1 VTLTHPDAQRFLM
14 TIPEAVCLLIQAG
27 ALVNNRDIFVLDM
40 GAPVMIHKLA
50 EDLIELSGLSP
61 NRDIRIEITG
71 LKQGEKLSEV
81 LIDSGSELHPTRIE
95 KVNAISTR
103 AFDVTAFENDIRAL
117 ERSAWEGR
125 SEDVYRQLAKL
136 NIGYVSQL
144 PAPWPFS
151 AGRVVALRAPRGVL
165 ASEPS

>member
-1 VTLTHPDAQRFLM
+1 M
-14 TIPEAVCLLIQAG
+14 
-27 ALVNNRDIFVLDM
+27 
-40 GAPVMIHKLA
+40 
-50 EDLIELSGLSP
+50 
-61 NRDIRIEITG
+61 
-71 LKQGEKLSEV
+71 KQGEKLSEV

-103 AFDVTAFENDIRAL
+103 AFDVTAFVNDIRAL

-144 PAPWPFS
+144 PARPWPFS
-151 AGRVVALRAPRGVL
+151 AGRVVAPRAPRGVL